1 MQFIAGAKPS
11 PTNHQPAVL
20 LATGVW
26 ILSRLTL
33 RNRLLLLVG
42 LIALATLPALWSLAH
57 LGPLGGVLQG
67 LAGGIAIY
75 FALCVRSDVSYQMDR
90 MQQALHRTTT
100 GDLAT
105 RVDFSGS
112 DELSQ
117 LGRHSEAMNQSL
129 SAVVAHI
136 RSNTALVAY
145 SSQGLANG
153 NRDLSDRTEQQAASL
168 EQTTASVHQL
178 SDTVNQTARTAHEV
192 SELST
197 RVQGITEQ
205 GRTSM
210 GLAVDSMSSIQDSSR
225 KVHDIVG
232 VIDGIAFQT
241 NILALNAAVEA
252 ARAGDQGRGFA
263 VVASEVRMLA
273 QRSAAAA
280 HEIKDLISMSS
291 QRIDEGV
298 GRISAVNQTLG
309 EVLAGIRDVAQRM
322 GTISSA
328 SAEQGTSLM
337 EISQALA
344 GLDQITQQ
352 NAMLVDQAAA
362 SSAALGE
369 RAARLADAVSTF
381 RLRQGTAEEA
391 MDMVERAMAHYQRHG
406 ERALNDFNQTGGD
419 FIDRDMYLFG
429 IDDNGVYRVWG
440 GQSHKVGSRMQ
451 DVGGIDGAA
460 LVEKITS
467 CVAQGGGW
475 VEYDFRN
482 PTLEGL
488 QPKMS
493 YVTRCGNINLGC
505 GVYKSLV
512 GA

>member
-1 MQFIAGAKPS
+1 MKSNTDAQPS
-11 PTNHQPAVL
+11 QATGGPGWL
-20 LATGVW
+20 LAPGVW
-26 ILSRLTL
+26 LLSKLSF
-33 RNRLLLLVG
+33 RNRLLFLAGVIVLAVMPVDRWGTRAQALHLLVAVVSIY
-42 LIALATLPALWSLAH
+42 L
-57 LGPLGGVLQG
+57 VLC
-67 LAGGIAIY
+67 L
-75 FALCVRSDVSYQMDR
+75 RSDVGYQLDR
-90 MQQALHRTTT
+90 LQQALHRTTA

-105 RVDFSGS
+105 RTDFSGH
-112 DELSQ
+112 DELAQ
-117 LGRHSEAMNQSL
+117 LGRRSEAMNQSL
-129 SAVVAHI
+129 SAMVANI

-145 SSQGLANG
+145 SSQGLAHG

-178 SDTVNQTARTAHEV
+178 SDTVNQTARTAQEV

-205 GRTSM
+205 GRASM
-210 GLAVDSMSSIQDSSR
+210 GLAVDAMSGIQDSSR

-280 HEIKDLISMSS
+280 HEIKGLISLSS

-298 GRISAVNQTLG
+298 GCINAVNNTLG
-309 EVLAGIRDVAQRM
+309 EVMAGIRDVAQGI

-328 SAEQGTSLM
+328 SSEQGVSLM
-337 EISQALA
+337 EISQALG

-352 NAMLVDQAAA
+352 NALLVDQAAA
-362 SSAALGE
+362 SSVALGE
-369 RAARLADAVSTF
+369 RAARLADAVSAF
-381 RLRQGTAEEA
+381 RLRQGTADEA
-391 MDMVERAMAHYQRHG
+391 LGMVERALSHFKRHG
-406 ERALNDFNQTGGD
+406 DRALQDFNQSGGE
-419 FIDRDMYLFG
+419 FMDRDLYLFG
-429 IDDNGVYRVWG
+429 IDDKGVYRVFG
-440 GQSHKVGSRMQ
+440 GQPTKVGTRMQ
-451 DVGGIDGAA
+451 EVVGIDGVA
-460 LVEKITS
+460 LVEKVKA
-467 CVAQGGGW
+467 CVAGGGGW

-482 PTLEGL
+482 PATDGL

-493 YVTRCGNINLGC
+493 YVMRCGGVNLGC

-512 GA
+512 TG